1 MIIPIMTYGSE
12 ICISDFKLKFETL
25 DKSPFEKTHNMIL
38 INLLWVHGRSSNMAV
53 RCEFGGFSSGIKML
67 QTHVQLFSKI

>member
-12 ICISDFKLKFETL
+12 IWISDFKLKFETL
-25 DKSPFEKTHNMIL
+25 DKSPFEKTQNMIL
-38 INLLWVHGRSSNMAV
+38 INLLWVHGRSSSMAV